1 MKIKEVIAKLN
12 EYNQEAE
19 FEVIANNRKQ
29 SFSFVF
35 GDAEGTTKINCATAG
50 LYLDET
56 CQSDQADH

>member
-1 MKIKEVIAKLN
+1 MKIKEVIANLL

-29 SFSFVF
+29 TFSFVF
-35 GDAEGTTKINCATAG
+35 GDAEGSNKLNCSTAG

-56 CQSDQADH
+56 CQNEQA